1 MSLLASVSGIRG
13 TIGGLSGENLT
24 PEDIVR
30 FTAAYATLL
39 REQGLAPKVVVG
51 RDGRISGPMVQAF
64 VIQSLL
70 SMGFDVIDLGLTTT
84 PTVEIAVP
92 AEGAG
97 GGIIITASH
106 NPRQW
111 NALKLLNEKGEFL
124 SAARGL
130 ELLRLVKAGN
140 LVYQSV
146 DQLGRHFLAG
156 DYLDVHIEQI
166 LQLPY
171 LNVDAIRARQFHVA
185 VDAINSSGALAI
197 PRLLDALGATYT
209 VINQQVTGEFAH
221 NPEPL
226 PDHLVEL
233 RELVANG
240 SYDLGI
246 AVDPD
251 VDRLALV
258 AEDGSW
264 FGEEYTLVAAADYW
278 LNHRPGPVV
287 SNLSSSRALRD
298 LASLYG
304 QPYAASA
311 VGEVHVVEKMREIGA
326 VIGGEGNGGVI
337 LPDLHYGRDALVGIV
352 LVLALLTERQTS
364 LTALRQS
371 YPRYA
376 MSKQKAD
383 LTEDLSWDLVLSAV
397 SAHFAQGEQQTI
409 DGLKIDLEEGWIHL
423 RKSNTEP
430 ILRIYTEAATQQ
442 LADQLAN
449 ETVQLIESI
458 NQ

>member
-13 TIGGLSGENLT
+13 TIGGFSGENLT

-39 REQGLAPKVVVG
+39 REEGQARKVVVG

-64 VIQSLL
+64 VIQTLL
-70 SMGFDVIDLGLTTT
+70 AMGIDAIDLGLTTT
-84 PTVEIAVP
+84 PTVEVAVT
-92 AEGAG
+92 AEHAG

-124 SAARGL
+124 SAAKGQKLL
-130 ELLRLVKAGN
+130 ELVKEGN
-140 LVYQSV
+140 LQYQAV

-166 LQLPY
+166 LNLPF
-171 LNVDAIRARQFHVA
+171 LNLERIRERQFHAA
-185 VDAINSSGALAI
+185 VDAINSSGAIAI

-209 VINQQVTGEFAH
+209 VINQEVTGEFVH

-233 RELVANG
+233 RELVSNG
-240 SYDLGI
+240 SFDLGI

-264 FGEEYTLVAAADYW
+264 FGEEYTLVAVADFW
-278 LNHRPGPVV
+278 LSHRTGPVV

-298 LASLYG
+298 LATRYG
-304 QPYAASA
+304 QSYAASA
-311 VGEVHVVEKMREIGA
+311 VGEVHVVEKMREVGA
-326 VIGGEGNGGVI
+326 VIGGEGNGGII
-337 LPDLHYGRDALVGIV
+337 LPDLHYGRDALVGIA
-352 LVLALLTERQTS
+352 LVLALLTERQTTLS
-364 LTALRQS
+364 ALKQS
-371 YPRYA
+371 YPHYA

-383 LTEDLSWDLVLSAV
+383 LTEDLSWELVLSTV
-397 SAHFAQGEQQTI
+397 SKHFAYGDQSTI
-409 DGLKIDLEEGWIHL
+409 DGLKIDLKDGWIHL

-430 ILRIYTEAATQQ
+430 ILRIYTEAASQE
-442 LADQLAN
+442 LADQLAD
-449 ETVQLIESI
+449 ETVQLINSI
-458 NQ
+458 SR